1 MKKFIYL
8 LSFLFLLF
16 GTCAYA
22 QHKPLKPIELNS
34 VYISQSGAEKSYNIG
49 KTREIYKSYFYLG
62 SHSISHQ
69 KGIKDYDLGYES
81 WNVDFVLD
89 NNEAIALNIYTA
101 KSEQFTNFHAGL
113 TCLKIVV
120 GEATYD
126 VNTWYYSEAT
136 STHRYLMM
144 DINKSIAEHISVS
157 GLQGIIVN
165 NIEIIAFS
173 EIEQELWK
181 RAAKDV
187 YDTLKNL

>member
-1 MKKFIYL
+1 MKKFVL
-8 LSFLFLLF
+8 LSILLL
-16 GTCAYA
+16 ASASMHA
-22 QHKPLKPIELNS
+22 QHRPLKSIDLNS
-34 VYISQSGAEKSYNIG
+34 VYISQSGFEKSYNIG

-69 KGIKDYDLGYES
+69 KGIKDYDLGYDS

-101 KSEQFTNFHAGL
+101 KSEQSTNFYAGL
-113 TCLKIVV
+113 THLKIVV

-126 VNTWYYSEAT
+126 VNTWYYSEVT

-187 YDTLKNL
+187 YDTRKNL